1 MSDDQEIRIF
11 PDGDQWC
18 ALRGPDLQEGVSG
31 FGATPEEALMNLKR
45 HVATALRA
53 QPKCTLRLYVDV
65 IDECGNCPAYRRPC
79 HGGQPY
85 CVRTARKI
93 IWGSDW
99 AGTPTWCPLK
109 QIDAA
114 GVSE

>member
-1 MSDDQEIRIF
+1 MTDEEIRIF
-11 PDGDQWC
+11 KDGDQWC
-18 ALRGPDLQEGVSG
+18 ALRGPDLQEGGSG
-31 FGATPEEALMNLKR
+31 FGATPEEALMSLKG

-85 CVRTARKI
+85 CVKTSRKI

-99 AGTPTWCPLK
+99 AGTHTLWVLE
-109 QIDAA
+109 QMEDV
-114 GVSE
+114 GGSE